1 MQVAVSHVTSGTV
14 SAHVRTHRQPR
25 GARGPSSSRQQQQP
39 AAAALAQRGGHASR
53 AKRNDVSIPGDGPTH
68 PESSSSSGTSSGIAI
83 PSPMEEDTPALS
95 PRFPCSSSSP
105 SSSPPTLSSSA
116 SPSSSPSSSSCEER
130 ENLRCPSSSSSD
142 GGRRDPEAPAA
153 PAASRWC
160 VVKQNRRMKAN
171 DRERNR
177 MHNLNDALD
186 ALRGVLPTL
195 PDDARL
201 TKIET
206 LRFAYNY
213 IWVLTETLQIAD
225 QSMLSGAGV
234 CRPTQ
239 QQIMRAAWAA
249 SGGGGQL
256 VSRILLLVVVVIPS
270 LPSGSPPR
278 DPAAPQTL
286 TSSRCAVRCRLTST
300 SSAFLASSA
309 GLGSHRRANPACSR
323 PPD

>member
-1 MQVAVSHVTSGTV
+1 MMS
-14 SAHVRTHRQPR
+14 PF
-25 GARGPSSSRQQQQP
+25 
-39 AAAALAQRGGHASR
+39 
-53 AKRNDVSIPGDGPTH
+53 PGDGPTR
-68 PESSSSSGTSSGIAI
+68 PESSSSSTSSGIAI
-83 PSPMEEDTPALS
+83 PSPMEEDTPAPS
-95 PRFPCSSSSP
+95 PRFPCSSSP

-116 SPSSSPSSSSCEER
+116 SPSSSPSSSSCEEEKPQMPEQQQQQR
-130 ENLRCPSSSSSD
+130 RRKARSRGSGRA
-142 GGRRDPEAPAA
+142 GGEPLVR
-153 PAASRWC
+153 
-160 VVKQNRRMKAN
+160 VKQNRRMKAN

-249 SGGGGQL
+249 SGGGD
-256 VSRILLLVVVVIPS
+256 S
-270 LPSGSPPR
+270 LSPASSSSSSSSSSSLSSIASSGSP
-278 DPAAPQTL
+278 A
-286 TSSRCAVRCRLTST
+286 
-300 SSAFLASSA
+300 
-309 GLGSHRRANPACSR
+309 SR
-323 PPD
+323 PCSSPDSDFESLCSPMPADVKCENLLLRSSFPNGTEFLHNASFVDFI